1 MEDHRS
7 SQVFPPTKTVLSN
20 HYTFK
25 GICRAA
31 SMEKSGVAE
40 QNEPF
45 CVGLEAFR
53 PHFKAITHSPGPSA
67 CLQFIG
73 PKARNFL
80 TGQYRP
86 ANHSNIYSPRKVVD
100 TFISKGGDVS
110 MG

>member
-45 CVGLEAFR
+45 CVGMEAFR
-53 PHFKAITHSPGPSA
+53 PHFKATTYSQGSFA
-67 CLQFIG
+67 CLPFIS
-73 PKARNFL
+73 PEICNFL
-80 TGQYRP
+80 TGRDAP
-86 ANHSNIYSPRKVVD
+86 ANDCNIYSARTVID
-100 TFISKGGDVS
+100 TFMSKGGDAT
-110 MG
+110 MD

>member
-7 SQVFPPTKTVLSN
+7 SQVFPPAKTVLSN

-25 GICRAA
+25 GICRAV
-31 SMEKSGVAE
+31 SMEKSGVME

-53 PHFKAITHSPGPSA
+53 PHFKAITSNPGPFPH
-67 CLQFIG
+67 LRPIG
-73 PKARNFL
+73 PEICNFL
-80 TGQYRP
+80 TGQDAP
-86 ANHSNIYSPRKVVD
+86 ANDCNIYSARTVID
-100 TFISKGGDVS
+100 TFMSKGGGTA